1 MFGGMATPTRRSP
14 RPPLGLAVLLALA
27 VVAAFAGT
35 SRASCGDWIV
45 GHGIESAARA
55 HAPRAAVSDWS
66 PDVAPA
72 SPLRDVPI
80 CDGPACRT
88 TPLPPSLPTEAIVTG
103 AASDPALV
111 VPSTIP
117 PPRPRCRCS
126 VIGADVPASSIPRA
140 VPTPPPKAAGLS

>member
-1 MFGGMATPTRRSP
+1 M
-14 RPPLGLAVLLALA
+14 LLALVA
-27 VVAAFAGT
+27 VAAFAGT

-55 HAPRAAVSDWS
+55 HASRAAVSERS

-80 CDGPACRT
+80 CDGPACRS
-88 TPLPPSLPTEAIVTG
+88 TPLAPSLPTEAIVTWQ
-103 AASDPALV
+103 ASDPALV
-111 VPSTIP
+111 FPTTIP

-126 VIGADVPASSIPRA
+126 VNGADVPASSIPRA
-140 VPTPPPKAAGLS
+140 VPTPPPKAGCHS